1 MRFTLLMLLFV
12 AVSASAQTVK
22 VIDEFNYV
30 PIPDVVISDLDET
43 KSVKTD
49 MLGMASLEAFSPRD
63 SLVFKVYGYPTKT
76 IAFKTLKKDGFKVFM
91 LDNTF
96 LNPIGVPGTPQ
107 RDDPE
112 PSTNSKQVILDVGDI
127 EDINAPDAASMLEST
142 GKVMIQRSQ
151 GGGGS
156 PIIRGFEANRI
167 LMVVDGVRMN
177 NAIYR
182 SGHLQNAI
190 TVDNNMLS
198 STDIFFGPGSVI
210 FGSDALGGV
219 LHFHTKTPRLL
230 NEKKGETEF
239 SGFAGNA
246 MTRFNTVNL
255 EKTAHFDF
263 EIGGKKWA
271 YLASVSAS
279 DFGDLKMGKVR
290 NHGYSDFGK
299 LPYYVER
306 INGIDSAIAN
316 ADQNLQVGS
325 GYKQLD
331 LMQKIRYQ
339 ASKDFTLLL
348 NTQFSTST
356 DIGRFDRLNDLKD
369 GLPKFSEWYYGP
381 QKRFLTSLK
390 GTIANKTGIFNTAS
404 FVLAYQNIDEDRI
417 TRKFKDDWK
426 NYRSEDVDVFS
437 FNLDLTKKFDSIH
450 SISYGTEATY
460 NYVKSSSFSQNIV
473 TAEKAANSTR
483 YPDGGSYMATFAAY
497 MAYDRKLSEY
507 SVFNSGIRY
516 SRSLLYSTFEDTTFV
531 NLPFDRINFNG
542 GALSGSAGLL
552 IEPDQTSKINI
563 IASTGFRSPNV
574 DDYGKVFEKDG
585 NVVVPNNAL
594 RPENA
599 YNGEISFT
607 KSFRKK
613 IKTVVST
620 DQKAEFIRV
629 SAGIFYTHL
638 TNTIVRVDYQLDG
651 QDSLLYD
658 GEMAK
663 IQTNSNASNA
673 FIYGGTAEINMHFTP
688 AFYLRS
694 NLTYTFGED
703 LTNSSPL
710 GHIPPIYG
718 QTSLNLGGRS
728 WNLSFYSR
736 YNGQKLA
743 VDYAPSGEDNLPE
756 ATVDGTPSW
765 FTLNLKGVW
774 NINEHFKLQASIE
787 NILDHHY
794 KQFASGIS
802 APGRAF
808 ALTLRAKF

>member
-1 MRFTLLMLLFV
+1 MRFALLIMLFV
-12 AVSASAQTVK
+12 VVSASAQTVQ
-22 VIDEFNYV
+22 VIDEFHYK
-30 PIPDVVISDLDET
+30 PIADVVISDIAYT

-49 MLGMASLEAFSPRD
+49 MLGMASLAAFNARD
-63 SLVFKVYGYPTKT
+63 SLVFRVYGYPIKT
-76 IAFKTLKKDGFKVFM
+76 IAFKTLKKDGFKFFM
-91 LDNTF
+91 LDDSFMAKVGPAT
-96 LNPIGVPGTPQ
+96 Q
-107 RDDPE
+107 KRDDPE
-112 PSTNSKQVILDVGDI
+112 PSTISKQLILDEAAI
-127 EDINAPDAASMLEST
+127 EELNASDAASMLEET
-142 GKVMIQRSQ
+142 GSVMVQRSQ

-156 PIIRGFEANRI
+156 PVIRGFEANRI

-198 STDIFFGPGSVI
+198 STDILFGPGSVI

-230 NEKKGETEF
+230 NEKKGTSEF

-255 EKTAHFDF
+255 EKSAHFDF
-263 EIGGKKWA
+263 ELGGKKWA
-271 YLASVSAS
+271 YLASVSAN

-290 NHGYSDFGK
+290 SHGYEDFGK
-299 LPYYVER
+299 LPYYVAR
-306 INGIDSAIAN
+306 VNGADSAIAN
-316 ADQNLQVGS
+316 TDQNLQVNS
-325 GYKQLD
+325 GYQQLD
-331 LMQKIRYQ
+331 VMQKIRYQ
-339 ASKDFTLLL
+339 ASKDFNLIL
-348 NTQFSTST
+348 NTQLSTST
-356 DIGRFDRLNDLKD
+356 DIGRFDRLNDLKG
-369 GLPKFSEWYYGP
+369 GLPKFAEWYYGP

-390 GTIANKTGIFNTAS
+390 GAITNKSGLFNSAS
-404 FVLAYQNIDEDRI
+404 FILAYQNIDEDRI
-417 TRKFKDDWK
+417 TRKYKDDWK

-437 FNLDLTKKFDSIH
+437 INLDLTKRFDSIQA
-450 SISYGTEATY
+450 ISYGTEATY
-460 NYVKSSSFSQNIV
+460 NYVKSSSYSQNIL
-473 TAEKAANSTR
+473 TDEKTANSTR

-497 MAYDRKLSEY
+497 MAYDRKLSEH
-507 SVFNSGIRY
+507 SMFNSGVRY

-531 NLPFDRINFNG
+531 KLPFDNINFNG
-542 GALSGSAGLL
+542 GALSGSVGLL
-552 IEPDQTSKINI
+552 IEPDKTSKVNI
-563 IASTGFRSPNV
+563 VASTGFRSPNV

-585 NVVVPNNAL
+585 NVVVPNNQL

-607 KSFRKK
+607 KSFRKR

-620 DQKAEFIRV
+620 DQKAELIRV
-629 SAGIFYTHL
+629 SAGVFYTHL

-658 GEMAK
+658 GDMAK

-688 AFYLRS
+688 SLYLKS
-694 NLTYTFGED
+694 NITYTFGED
-703 LTNSSPL
+703 LANSTPL

-718 QTSLNLGGRS
+718 QTSLNLGGGS
-728 WNLSFYSR
+728 WKLSAYSR
-736 YNGQKLA
+736 YNGKKLA

-756 ATVDGTPSW
+756 ATVDGTPFW
-765 FTLNLKGVW
+765 FTLNLKGAW
-774 NINEHFKLQASIE
+774 TINEHFKLQGSIE
-787 NILDHHY
+787 NILDHHF

-802 APGRAF
+802 SPGRAF
-808 ALTLRAKF
+808 SLTLRAKF